1 LQAGNASWI
10 LFNDF
15 SETTEMKYEAI
26 IESRRDAVGI
36 ISLNRP
42 ERMNAVSEEMYLE
55 LQDALEAFRVDE
67 AIRPVIVTGSV
78 RVKDG
83 VEKQAFCAG
92 ADLKKHSSGERTH
105 RDKRKYIEL
114 AHETTRRI
122 HEFPK
127 PVIAAVNGPARGAGA
142 ELALACD
149 FIFMAD
155 GASLAFPETGL
166 GTFVGGGVTLHL
178 TRTVGLMRAKELI
191 YTGKVVDAA
200 TAVEIGL
207 ALSRLPVK
215 ELMDAA
221 LAFAGTMA
229 GKAPISMAMAKE
241 FLQEGQRRDLA
252 TILKL
257 ETDAI
262 LSCMDTEDWQE
273 GVDSFAQKRK
283 PVYKGR

>member
-1 LQAGNASWI
+1 MHA
-10 LFNDF
+10 
-15 SETTEMKYEAI
+15 TI
-26 IESRRDAVGI
+26 IKRIQDAAGI
-36 ISLNRP
+36 IQLNRP
-42 ERMNAVSEEMYLE
+42 ERMNAVSEEMYIE
-55 LQDALEAFRVDE
+55 LQDALESFRQDPAV
-67 AIRPVIVTGSV
+67 RTVIVTGSV

-105 RDKRKYIEL
+105 RDKRKYIEM
-114 AHETTRRI
+114 AHETTRRV

-155 GASLAFPETGL
+155 GATLAFPETGL

-200 TAVEIGL
+200 LAVQMGL
-207 ALSRLPVK
+207 ALDRRPVK
-215 ELMDAA
+215 ELLDAV
-221 LAFAGTMA
+221 LAFAATMA
-229 GKAPISMAMAKE
+229 DKAPLSMAMAKE
-241 FLQEGQRRDLA
+241 FLQEAGRRDLA

-273 GVDSFAQKRK
+273 GIDSFAQKRK

>member
-1 LQAGNASWI
+1 
-10 LFNDF
+10 
-15 SETTEMKYEAI
+15 MKYESI
-26 IESRRDAVGI
+26 IKSVRDSIGI

-42 ERMNAVSEEMYLE
+42 ERMNAVSEEMYFEMQHL
-55 LQDALEAFRVDE
+55 LEAFGSDE
-67 AIRPVIVTGSV
+67 TIRTVIVTGSV

-92 ADLKKHSSGERTH
+92 ADLKKHSSGERSH
-105 RDKRKYIEL
+105 GQKRKYIEL

-155 GASLAFPETGL
+155 GATMAFPETGL

-200 TAVEIGL
+200 MAVEMGL
-207 ALSRLPVK
+207 ALDRRPVA
-215 ELMDAA
+215 ELMDAV
-221 LAFAGTMA
+221 LAFAAVMA
-229 GKAPISMAMAKE
+229 GKAPLSMAMAKS
-241 FLQEGQRRDLA
+241 FLQEGPRRDLA

-273 GVDSFAQKRK
+273 GIDAFAQKRK
-283 PVYKGR
+283 PVFKGR